1 VPNRSEIETNPLPP
15 DVVLRVRHVSKKFCR
30 HLRRSMWYGIQDL
43 GRNLIGRPAGLML
56 DGKRGLDRFANNS
69 EEDTVAKGSCH
80 GKRGLDRFANGSQ
93 QDTAAKGSC
102 RLFPQTDGQRSIGLR
117 PHEFWA
123 LQDINVDVRRGE
135 VLGLIGMNGCGK
147 TTLLRLIAGIF
158 PPDLGEIAIRGRTGA
173 LIALG
178 AGFHPH
184 MTGRENVYLNAAIL
198 GLSRQEIRDRFQAI
212 IDFAEI
218 GPFIDAPVST
228 YSSGMRVKLGF
239 AIAINVQADLLLIDE
254 VLAVGDIGF
263 KIKCLNAIRGILN
276 NTAVV
281 FVSHSMNFISQFCT
295 RVLLLSQGQ
304 AVCDTPSAEVGI
316 DRYLE
321 LFPQKKLVSGTGDAV
336 VENLVLS
343 NGKHSWRGDQEC
355 SVQQGDP
362 LTVRFDLTITNPG
375 IREVTPTVDILD
387 QGLDPII
394 IFPGTTCATANQ
406 QTGSAKHHI
415 TAFLG
420 KMDLNGGKYTL
431 NIYIHDS
438 ETKACLAR
446 VQGIATFRVRSG
458 RVYSARVVRS
468 PTITISSE

>member
-1 VPNRSEIETNPLPP
+1 MPDLRPPTSDPLPP

-43 GRNLIGRPAGLML
+43 GRNLIGRPAGLVL
-56 DGKRGLDRFANNS
+56 DGKRGLDRFAENS
-69 EEDTVAKGSCH
+69 QEDAVAKSSCP
-80 GKRGLDRFANGSQ
+80 
-93 QDTAAKGSC
+93 
-102 RLFPQTDGQRSIGLR
+102 LFPADNNATIQTDGQRSIGLR

-254 VLAVGDIGF
+254 VLAVGDMGF
-263 KIKCLNAIRGILN
+263 KIKCLNAIRGLMAD
-276 NTAVV
+276 TAVV
-281 FVSHSMNFISQFCT
+281 FVSHSMQFISQFCT
-295 RVLLLSQGQ
+295 RVMVMNAGQMICDTESVPTAIDQYLQQFPVTKSMVGTGQ
-304 AVCDTPSAEVGI
+304 ATIENLRLSTPHAAWSGDVEGTCKEGEALTVDFDVQLSTKAIPTIKVSLLILNQGHDALVTYHDNNIYREENHPYS
-316 DRYLE
+316 DRYHVTIPLGS
-321 LFPQKKLVSGTGDAV
+321 LQLTTGKYC
-336 VENLVLS
+336 LVLIVVDPTT
-343 NGKHSWRGDQEC
+343 K
-355 SVQQGDP
+355 SV
-362 LTVRFDLTITNPG
+362 
-375 IREVTPTVDILD
+375 
-387 QGLDPII
+387 
-394 IFPGTTCATANQ
+394 
-406 QTGSAKHHI
+406 
-415 TAFLG
+415 
-420 KMDLNGGKYTL
+420 
-431 NIYIHDS
+431 
-438 ETKACLAR
+438 LAR
-446 VQGIATFRVRSG
+446 LQGVGPFRVVSE
-458 RVYSARVVRS
+458 RVEWTSFSRKTTMRICPS
-468 PTITISSE
+468 R

>member
-43 GRNLIGRPAGLML
+43 GRNLIGRPAGLVV
-56 DGKRGLDRFANNS
+56 GGNGQTN
-69 EEDTVAKGSCH
+69 G
-80 GKRGLDRFANGSQ
+80 NGSI
-93 QDTAAKGSC
+93 
-102 RLFPQTDGQRSIGLR
+102 QTDGQRSIGLR
-117 PHEFWA
+117 PHELWA

-147 TTLLRLIAGIF
+147 TTLLRLVAGIF

-198 GLSRQEIRDRFQAI
+198 GLSRQEIRERFQAI

-254 VLAVGDIGF
+254 VLAVGDMGF
-263 KIKCLNAIRGILN
+263 KIKCLNAIRRLMAD
-276 NTAVV
+276 TAVV
-281 FVSHSMNFISQFCT
+281 FVSHSMQFISQFCT
-295 RVLLLSQGQ
+295 RVMVMNAGQ
-304 AVCDTPSAEVGI
+304 AVLDTPSVELGI

-321 LFPQKKLVSGTGDAV
+321 LFPQEKLVSGTGEAV

-343 NGKHSWRGDQEC
+343 SGNRRWSEGEEG
-355 SVQQGDP
+355 SVRQGES
-362 LTVRFDLTITNPG
+362 LTVSFDVTITNRE
-375 IREVTPTVDILD
+375 IRAVTPTVNIMD
-387 QGLDPII
+387 QGLDPVIT
-394 IFPGTTCATANQ
+394 FPGRNCGAGIKLCSQRSQRVTF
-406 QTGSAKHHI
+406 S
-415 TAFLG
+415 LG
-420 KMDLNGGKYTL
+420 KLDLNAGKYTL
-431 NIYIHDS
+431 VIHINNCDTNVS
-438 ETKACLAR
+438 LAR
-446 VQGIATFRVRSG
+446 VQGVGTFRV
-458 RVYSARVVRS
+458 SADRLYWARIVRT
-468 PTITISSE
+468 PDVDVRDGHLEKKH